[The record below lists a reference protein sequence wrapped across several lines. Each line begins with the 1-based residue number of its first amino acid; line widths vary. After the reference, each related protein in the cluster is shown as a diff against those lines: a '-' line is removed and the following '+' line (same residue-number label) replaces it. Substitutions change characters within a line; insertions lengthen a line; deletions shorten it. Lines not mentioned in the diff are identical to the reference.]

1 MEEQEERE
9 SQKLWHDVTEAVKRR
24 DQDAATDAKAKIED
38 MQRQEAAQRN
48 SENVDW
54 HPRLFRR
61 VQGGRGGSDEGEED
75 LDWIISAKVLVSDDT
90 TLQPLLTRYSDGKTP
105 EEVVKQILSIH
116 AILPGQKPDKQ
127 FNIPSRANDAPLPC
141 TQESAPTTAQVPT
154 EKTAQHTE
162 QAQTGDLAQ
171 SMGQMHIG
179 QPAQPAGQMYPVQ
192 SEAAG
197 MQSQPAAV
205 PQYQQQSVG
214 LSSTYDGTTTTHA
227 PLSKGSSSISSD
239 PSNPPTIPYQKPVFQ
254 SHQNISPAYQDKIEQ
269 ELPKSKLL
277 NSNPAP
283 EPRRDDLLRRTDS
296 ETREDEEFHDAVS

>member
-75 LDWIISAKVLVSDDT
+75 LDWIINAKVSVSDDT
-90 TLQPLLTRYSDGKTP
+90 TLQTLLTRYSDGKTS
-105 EEVVKQILSIH
+105 EEVIKQILSIH

-127 FNIPSRANDAPLPC
+127 FNIPSRANDAPPPY

-154 EKTAQHTE
+154 GQTAQPTE
-162 QAQTGDLAQ
+162 QAQTGELAQ

-179 QPAQPAGQMYPVQ
+179 QTAQPAGQMYPVQ
-192 SEAAG
+192 SEATG
-197 MQSQPAAV
+197 VQSQPAAV

-214 LSSTYDGTTTTHA
+214 LPSTYDGTTTHA
-227 PLSKGSSSISSD
+227 PLSKGSISSD

-254 SHQNISPAYQDKIEQ
+254 PQNISPEYQDKIEE

-296 ETREDEEFHDAVS
+296 ETHEDDEFHDAVS